1 MQRRY
6 DNSSRA
12 ETLSAPS
19 RYRDGAEWLAIYG
32 ALALIAAVVFGT
44 AFTRLF

>member
-12 ETLSAPS
+12 ETLRNPS